1 MLSKCVVENEL
12 NLRQTRRD
20 ISVHVDTPQRTNPGQ
35 PDSERVTLD
44 LFKEVVWLQLTP
56 KERLRRSWAM
66 RDRIRD
72 LRTVHDRKL
81 FPRP

>member
-1 MLSKCVVENEL
+1 MSAPEPRADG
-12 NLRQTRRD
+12 LRQL
-20 ISVHVDTPQRTNPGQ
+20 
-35 PDSERVTLD
+35 ERVTLD
-44 LFKEVVWLQLTP
+44 LFKEVAWMELTP

-66 RDRIRD
+66 RKRIRD